1 MKEFTLFASILLVTV
16 LVSVNA
22 EWVIEMENENLFE
35 GDIVLDPSEKA
46 SLDMGEYVYGSIKGS
61 RWPNGVV
68 PYSITSSIG
77 SSGAR
82 AIQNAIAQYHK
93 HTCIRF
99 KKRTNEWNYI
109 SFYRGSGC
117 SSPVGKRLLGAN
129 SISLG
134 NGCYQIGTIMH
145 EIGHSLGLYHEQSRP
160 DRDKYVKIL
169 WNNIPSAQQHNFKKK
184 STWVVDSL
192 GTPYDYGSMM
202 HYGRTAFGRGRVTI
216 QPLKPN
222 ARIGQRSGFS
232 SIDIKQIN
240 LMYKCKNT
248 GGGGEVTASPPQAC
262 TDNHARCLEWAGRD
276 PSECKVNPNYMLRV
290 CKKSCKA
297 C

>member
-1 MKEFTLFASILLVTV
+1 MILKSLLLFV
-16 LVSVNA
+16 LCMGAVRS
-22 EWVIEMENENLFE
+22 EWVQQMENTDLFE
-35 GDIVLDPSEKA
+35 GDIVLDPSEKEK
-46 SLDMGEYVYGSIKGS
+46 LDKGGDVYGSIKGS
-61 RWPNGVV
+61 RWPNAVV
-68 PYSITSSIG
+68 PYAIKSSIS

-82 AIQNAIAQYHK
+82 AIQAAIAQYHK

-109 SFYRGSGC
+109 SFYRGTGC
-117 SSPVGKRLLGAN
+117 SSPVGKRFLGAN

-160 DRDKYVKIL
+160 DRDKFVRIL
-169 WNNIPSAQQHNFKKK
+169 WDNIPSSQKHNFKKQ
-184 STWVVDSL
+184 STWVIDSL

-216 QPLKPN
+216 QPLNPN

-240 LMYKCKNT
+240 LMYKCKNP
-248 GGGGEVTASPPQAC
+248 GGGGETTSSPPQSC
-262 TDNHARCLEWAGRD
+262 EDRHSRCAEWAARD
-276 PSECKVNPNYMLRV
+276 PSECKVNPNYMLRN
-290 CKKSCKA
+290 CRKSCKV